1 MVARRKMIAGGLVA
15 GLVGAVIPSGD
26 DANAAAAAGAGAAT
40 EAGAGAPMAVDENT
54 PIFQKILEELQLHRP
69 TCGIESCLSLDS
81 IRRQQHT
88 YLRAHGRYPE
98 FIDVGLGPWED
109 LYAWHIKYQVP
120 VRIGL
125 RADGYYGMPFTLTT
139 IVLKPNMQPDYVG
152 SAYDGSR

>member
-15 GLVGAVIPSGD
+15 GLVGAVIPSSD
-26 DANAAAAAGAGAAT
+26 DANAAAATAA
-40 EAGAGAPMAVDENT
+40 AAVAAAAAGAPTAADENT

-69 TCGIESCLSLDS
+69 TCGIESCASLDN

-98 FIDVGLGPWED
+98 FIDVGLVPWED

-120 VRIGL
+120 VRISL

-139 IVLKPNMQPDYVG
+139 IILKPNMQPDYVG
-152 SAYDGSR
+152 TAYDGNR

>member
-1 MVARRKMIAGGLVA
+1 MA
-15 GLVGAVIPSGD
+15 GLVGAFIPSRA
-26 DANAAAAAGAGAAT
+26 DASTAAAAGATAA
-40 EAGAGAPMAVDENT
+40 AGTAADENT

-69 TCGIESCLSLDS
+69 TCGILSCLSLDN
-81 IRRQQHT
+81 IRRQQHL

-120 VRIGL
+120 VKMGL
-125 RADGYYGMPFTLTT
+125 RADGYYGMPFTFTT

-152 SAYDGSR
+152 VAYDGSR